1 MKGKTKLRRTIL
13 SAVLCIALVLVSVA
27 IGFYCH
33 HLLILRARARLPI
46 TTISLSEKEPLISVT
61 SWRICGP
68 FVTDAQDQHDSPSTE
83 TEMFAK
89 DYLQTAD
96 AREAPLKLPSK
107 ITNVTINLQ
116 REPNSFNSTKSLGP
130 GIFLNQT
137 LTFPT
142 ADVDTKLLYWKAY
155 GVFKVVY
162 AAAELASPTDQDVI
176 LLAQTNSPIKIWIN
190 DRAQVQSDAGADISN
205 PHVGVKVHLRTGMNT
220 ILVKLIC
227 FPLINNFSVWFA
239 TADGAHQFI
248 EEHGGIFEASTQL
261 VIPRSDP
268 LRLASLTTAMY
279 GGSIGSEGR
288 YDIRDLTGRI
298 VAAGSVAEVANA
310 GINVAALPDGLYSL
324 NVEKGAQTDGELFF
338 VGDINKR
345 IAMYSA
351 RCAAQ
356 ASKDLPC
363 DALPR
368 LIKTNGGTEYRAANV
383 AQVGPFQLS
392 QQNIVIFIMAQF
404 EWSLHKNAPTG
415 FLSDD
420 APRVRLMSFRSH
432 IDGSIQHYYLYLPP
446 DAGSREPMPMV
457 VVVPHNSTPELF
469 PMPIVP
475 LEKYARYA
483 ERYHL
488 SFIAPFLRSKQM
500 PSSLAEGDML
510 EAIQDAKTQ
519 FRVDDGR
526 TYIGGDCAGGRSAFL
541 MAEDYPE
548 MFSAISTIS
557 ADTGES
563 AAVTYTRW
571 DSLNVLLRLRNLT
584 SMSIG
589 LTHSQQDFHTPY
601 SQTILLMQEAHKVGV
616 FPQLTLPPDSR
627 ENDRIDPFRK
637 MFEFL
642 ATAKRRDPAIPRH
655 VTLAVTELKHNHM
668 FWIRVDHLQRMSVP
682 GYITADIGAQS
693 HVNITSTNIREA
705 VIDTAKMPPP
715 FAGRRAWLVVCNG
728 GHEQRL
734 LPNRL
739 GQIVINLQTNTQNQQ
754 LQHVGAN
761 DNAQHR

>member
-1 MKGKTKLRRTIL
+1 
-13 SAVLCIALVLVSVA
+13 
-27 IGFYCH
+27 
-33 HLLILRARARLPI
+33 
-46 TTISLSEKEPLISVT
+46 VT

-261 VIPRSDP
+261 VIPRGDP
-268 LRLASLTTAMY
+268 LRLASLTTVMY
-279 GGSIGSEGR
+279 GRSIGSEGR
-288 YDIRDLTGRI
+288 YDIRDVTGRI
-298 VAAGSVAEVANA
+298 VAAGSVAKVANA
-310 GINVAALPDGLYSL
+310 GINTSALPDGLYSL
-324 NVEKGAQTDGELFF
+324 NLEEDAHTDGELFF
-338 VGDINKR
+338 AGDINKR

-351 RCAAQ
+351 RCAGQ

-368 LIKTNGGTEYRAANV
+368 LIKTNAGTEPRSHG

-392 QQNIVIFIMAQF
+392 QQNIIIFIMAQF
-404 EWSLHKNAPTG
+404 EWSLNRIAPKEIIA
-415 FLSDD
+415 DY

-432 IDGSIQHYYLYLPP
+432 IDGSIQHYYLYLPSE
-446 DAGSREPMPMV
+446 ARTVQGIPMV

-475 LEKYARYA
+475 LKKYARYA
-483 ERYHL
+483 DRYHL
-488 SFIAPFLRSKQM
+488 SFIAPFLRSKQL
-500 PSSLAEGDML
+500 PSDLAEVDIL
-510 EAIQDAKTQ
+510 EAIQDATTR
-519 FRVDDGR
+519 FRVDDSR
-526 TYIGGDCAGGRSAFL
+526 IYIGGDCAGGRNAFL

-548 MFSAISTIS
+548 VFSAISTID

-563 AAVTYTRW
+563 SAVTYTPL
-571 DSLNVLLRLRNLT
+571 DSSNVLLRLRNLT
-584 SMSIG
+584 SISIG
-589 LTHSQQDFHTPY
+589 LTHSQQDFHSPY
-601 SQTILLMQEAHKVGV
+601 SQAILLMQEAREVGV
-616 FPQLTLPPDSR
+616 VPQLTLPPDSR
-627 ENDRIDPFRK
+627 ESDQIDVFRK

-642 ATAKRRDPAIPRH
+642 ATVKRRDPAIPQH
-655 VTLAVTELKHNHM
+655 VSLAVTELKHNHI
-668 FWIRVDHLQRMSVP
+668 FWLQVNQLRAMDVP
-682 GYITADIGAQS
+682 GYITADISAPDRID
-693 HVNITSTNIREA
+693 ITSENVQQAT
-705 VIDTAKMPPP
+705 IDTLKLPPGLTGKRS
-715 FAGRRAWLVVCNG
+715 FVIACNG

-734 LPNRL
+734 LPNAL
-739 GQIVINLQTNTQNQQ
+739 GRIILNISDDGDNL
-754 LQHVGAN
+754 
-761 DNAQHR
+761 R